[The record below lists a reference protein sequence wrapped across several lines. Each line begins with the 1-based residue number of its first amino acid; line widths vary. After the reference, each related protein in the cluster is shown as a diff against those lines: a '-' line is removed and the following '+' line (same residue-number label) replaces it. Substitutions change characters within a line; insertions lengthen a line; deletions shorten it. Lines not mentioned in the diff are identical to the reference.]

1 MSHTTNPTDQTGTES
16 EDILRTEGLTKTFG
30 GLTAID
36 NVDYRMPYGEI
47 RCLIGPN
54 GAGKSTFFNML
65 AGQLRP
71 TDGRIVYKGKDITD
85 LEPHDRA
92 RRGLSIKF
100 QDVNV
105 YPDLSVR
112 ENLRIPVQRY
122 EDDENIDRAIDELLN
137 LIDLEKKADFDV
149 DRLSHGEQQ
158 WLEMAISTA
167 IEPDLLLLDEP
178 TAGMTIEETKETGEL
193 IQSLADQGM
202 TVIVVEHDITF
213 VEQIAERVT
222 VLHNGEIFT
231 EGTVDE
237 IKNNEAVQRIYLGEE

>member
-1 MSHTTNPTDQTGTES
+1 MSQATGSTDDSRMGDEY
-16 EDILRTEGLTKTFG
+16 ILRTEGLTKRFG

-36 NVDYRMPYGEI
+36 DVTYQMPYGEI

-65 AGQLRP
+65 AGQLQP
-71 TDGRIVYKGKDITD
+71 TDGQIIYEGEDITG

-122 EDDENIDRAIDELLN
+122 ERDEDIGRVIDELLA
-137 LIDLEKKADFDV
+137 LIDLKEQATFDV

-158 WLEMAISTA
+158 WLEIAIATA
-167 IEPDLLLLDEP
+167 IDPDLLLLDEP

-193 IQSLADQGM
+193 IQSLSDQGM
-202 TVIVVEHDITF
+202 SIIVVEHDITF
-213 VEQIAERVT
+213 VEQIAEQVT
-222 VLHNGEIFT
+222 VLHNGRIFT
-231 EGTVDE
+231 EGTVTE
-237 IKNNEAVQRIYLGEE
+237 IKNNEDVQKIYLGEK